1 MASVH
6 HWTGREASAL
16 RTALRM
22 SMRGFAEQLG
32 IALRTVAKWEKL
44 GSATH
49 PRPDT
54 QAILDTALARATP
67 QAQERFEALL
77 SRPDRRTEARTPD
90 HETWAEDIDRAL
102 VCLSHQNFTFAQ
114 DLLNRWLSRHD
125 PTGIDDRSRY
135 LYARSLALFGDLQR
149 DRGTVVG
156 PLSAHH
162 SYNKAR
168 RLFNELGFSRRVAQV
183 DLSLAVITEMSG
195 QLGNSARQY
204 EGLAADPRLSL
215 RDRAR
220 ARLWVG
226 TALSKEGN
234 SHYATR
240 VITIAAQEFEDL
252 GEPEDWS
259 VAHQKLALAHLGT
272 GDITRALH
280 CIDIARQ
287 SSTADTPMQRVRLDT
302 AHGHILLSD
311 RGTQDDGMSVL
322 KQAARTADHYG
333 LNHQL
338 RSIERIRRTYGG
350 PPATRSTRGGR
361 RG

>member
-1 MASVH
+1 MDSPNSWVS
-6 HWTGREASAL
+6 RSAL
-16 RTALRM
+16 WRSGRSWVRPRTRVP
-22 SMRGFAEQLG
+22 
-32 IALRTVAKWEKL
+32 T
-44 GSATH
+44 
-49 PRPDT
+49 PRPSLT
-54 QAILDTALARATP
+54 PRSPRATP

-204 EGLAADPRLSL
+204 EGLAADARLSL